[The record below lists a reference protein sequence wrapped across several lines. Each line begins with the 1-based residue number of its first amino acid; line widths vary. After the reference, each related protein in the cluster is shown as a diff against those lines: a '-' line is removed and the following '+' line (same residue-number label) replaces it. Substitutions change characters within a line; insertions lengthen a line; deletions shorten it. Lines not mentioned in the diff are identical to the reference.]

1 MGVKLRLENQTSK
14 DMLVQVELTGI
25 TKSIAPSEKL
35 VIDTD
40 FENGEELHLEF
51 RTDRLIVWGGVSADI
66 LVC

>member
-14 DMLVQVELTGI
+14 EMLVQVELTGI

-51 RTDRLIVWGGVSADI
+51 RTDRLIVWGGVSAEI